1 MNLLDFALTVTKI
14 VTATFVPFGK
24 GAPVHK
30 NRPSHGLAMNV
41 GCDSLYR
48 FDTGVAIECHDGD
61 CIFLPKGSNYVAS
74 TIEQT
79 ESDTD
84 ADVGVYAINFLISED
99 VGALEPFVISPKSRD
114 DVLSHFARAERA
126 WRRRDE
132 LYHEECFISL
142 YSIIRLLRKSRAAY
156 MPKQRTLEMLEPAL
170 KYMNENCLSE
180 SVSVT
185 HLAALCGVSEP
196 YFRRLFRTAFSSS
209 PAVYMRNM
217 RIKHAKRLLRSGEYS
232 VTDAAFLSGFSDAAY
247 FSREFKRSEGV
258 SPSEYL
264 ENNLA

>member
-1 MNLLDFALTVTKI
+1 MNLLDFTITVTKI

-24 GAPVHK
+24 GTPIHK

-41 GCDSLYR
+41 GCASVYR
-48 FDTGVAIECHDGD
+48 FDTGASFECRDGE
-61 CIFLPKGSNYVAS
+61 CVFLPKGSNYVVS
-74 TIEQT
+74 SIGQT
-79 ESDTD
+79 EHSID
-84 ADVGVYAINFLISED
+84 ADVGVYAINFLINED
-99 VGALEPFVISPKSRD
+99 LGALEPFVVTLKPRD
-114 DVLSHFARAERA
+114 EVLSHFARAERA

-132 LYHEECFISL
+132 LYHEECFINL

-170 KYMNENCLSE
+170 KYIDENYASE
-180 SVSVT
+180 SISVA
-185 HLAALCGVSEP
+185 HLASLCGVSEP
-196 YFRRLFRTAFSSS
+196 YLRRLFCTAFSSS

-232 VTDAAFLSGFSDAAY
+232 VTDVALLSGFSDAAY
-247 FSREFKRSEGV
+247 FSREFKRSVGM

-264 ENNLA
+264 ENSLA